1 MNMTYQIRIMTAL
14 CLSLA
19 LLVSAKPIFAK
30 DLGVKG
36 EVYDIIEEPIFDMIR
51 KRLADAQ
58 EDGTLDRINEEFRE
72 RVKKS
77 IERPQPVKGVS
88 VATEYKAWNYD
99 PTVYAEEDYKDA
111 NGLVVVK
118 KGTSFNPLQFVGMR
132 DKMYFI
138 NSDVDGQLEWAFE
151 KLDSAG
157 GYGKIILVEGAPLEV
172 MRESGRRVYFDQK
185 GALSAQFGITAVPSL
200 ISQDGNMLKVEE
212 IPLNGSVE
220 AK

>member
-1 MNMTYQIRIMTAL
+1 MA
-14 CLSLA
+14 A
-19 LLVSAKPIFAK
+19 GKHSAAK

-36 EVYDIIEEPIFDMIR
+36 EVYDIIEEPIFDMVR
-51 KRLADAQ
+51 KRLSSAEA
-58 EDGTLDRINEEFRE
+58 DGTLDRINEEFRE
-72 RVKKS
+72 RVKRS
-77 IERPQPVKGVS
+77 IERPQPVDGVAI
-88 VATEYKAWNYD
+88 ATEYRAWLYD
-99 PTVYAEEDYKDA
+99 PTVHAEEDYKDA

-138 NSDVDGQLEWAFE
+138 DSDIEGQLEWAFE
-151 KLDSAG
+151 ELDSAG
-157 GYGKIILVEGAPLEV
+157 GYGKIILVKGAPLQV

-185 GALSAQFGITAVPSL
+185 GALSAQFGITLVPTM